1 MTFWIHDSLSTSSEY
16 YKKELELERIF
27 AKNNSLYNISS
38 RFTKSLPNTTIEK
51 LSWDNSLGETLALTL
66 ETPYTYFKTNNR
78 GKVWLTMDN
87 IGLSGE
93 LLLKS
98 ICEYL
103 GVDSYLAEQ
112 QTLETIP
119 ANVRKLINAY
129 PNSIL
134 GYKND
139 SLILTNNTKLIYD
152 DRVDKMHYELLF
164 NPNIEDMFKFD
175 YDKNL
180 QSDAGRYRSEELFKH
195 IYGKNRIEVENSLVE
210 VVWCPSFIN
219 KKIKVTSI
227 NNTHK
232 AFERVSMELDNYP
245 QWKEY
250 LIPAGTYNWRYIAG
264 SNRLSSHSY
273 GIAIDI
279 NAKYSNYWR
288 WDFPTATEYCDIP
301 YKNNIPLD
309 IVKIF
314 EKHGF
319 IWGGRW
325 KHYDTMHFE
334 YRPELIMD

>member
-1 MTFWIHDSLSTSSEY
+1 
-16 YKKELELERIF
+16 
-27 AKNNSLYNISS
+27 
-38 RFTKSLPNTTIEK
+38 
-51 LSWDNSLGETLALTL
+51 
-66 ETPYTYFKTNNR
+66 
-78 GKVWLTMDN
+78 
-87 IGLSGE
+87 
-93 LLLKS
+93 
-98 ICEYL
+98 
-103 GVDSYLAEQ
+103 
-112 QTLETIP
+112 
-119 ANVRKLINAY
+119 
-129 PNSIL
+129 
-134 GYKND
+134 
-139 SLILTNNTKLIYD
+139 
-152 DRVDKMHYELLF
+152 
-164 NPNIEDMFKFD
+164 
-175 YDKNL
+175 
-180 QSDAGRYRSEELFKH
+180 
-195 IYGKNRIEVENSLVE
+195 
-210 VVWCPSFIN
+210 
-219 KKIKVTSI
+219 
-227 NNTHK
+227 
-232 AFERVSMELDNYP
+232 MELDNYP